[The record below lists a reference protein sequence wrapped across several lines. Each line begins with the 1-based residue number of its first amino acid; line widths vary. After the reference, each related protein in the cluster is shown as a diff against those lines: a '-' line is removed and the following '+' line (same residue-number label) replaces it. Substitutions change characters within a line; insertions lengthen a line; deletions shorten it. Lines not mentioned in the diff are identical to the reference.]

1 MSTKAPPKRET
12 MVAHLEKSD
21 SVYVKFDARRDGVV
35 LPAHLKR
42 DAAVV
47 LQYGLNMRIPI
58 PDLDIGADGI
68 GATLSFNRNPV
79 WTFIPWSAVFAIVSE
94 NGAMLWENDLPRDL
108 ELDEGRASK
117 GPAKKGSDARAS
129 KPPKRPSLRAV
140 DGGRREDEPPAES
153 GQPLSAVPSGEKM
166 ASLIDELPSE
176 PLLSPVLAAVPPA
189 PAASPVRT
197 APSPPAEATA
207 PSTPVSPISP
217 ISPTA
222 PTTEASPSAP
232 PSEAAPP
239 APSRPE
245 DEIVELPNATKKKR
259 ELPPWLR
266 VVK

>member
-1 MSTKAPPKRET
+1 ML
-12 MVAHLEKSD
+12 AHLEKSD

-58 PDLDIGADGI
+58 PDLDIGAEGI

-108 ELDEGRASK
+108 ELDDGRASK
-117 GPAKKGSDARAS
+117 GPAKKAADARAS

-140 DGGRREDEPPAES
+140 DGGRREDDAPVSSAPAEPSAASAS
-153 GQPLSAVPSGEKM
+153 GGERM

-176 PLLSPVLAAVPPA
+176 PLLAPVETAPAVAPVSPLAAVPPLAAVAPVTPAAPIAVAAPVAAAAPVPESSPAA
-189 PAASPVRT
+189 PAS
-197 APSPPAEATA
+197 EAT
-207 PSTPVSPISP
+207 
-217 ISPTA
+217 
-222 PTTEASPSAP
+222 
-232 PSEAAPP
+232 PP

>member
-1 MSTKAPPKRET
+1 ML
-12 MVAHLEKSD
+12 AHLEKSD

-58 PDLDIGADGI
+58 PDLDIGAEGI

-117 GPAKKGSDARAS
+117 GAAKKGSDARAS

-140 DGGRREDEPPAES
+140 DGGRREDDAPTSSAPAEPALTAVASS
-153 GQPLSAVPSGEKM
+153 GGEKM

-176 PLLSPVLAAVPPA
+176 PLLAPVESDAPAPVAPVAAVAAVPPLAAVA
-189 PAASPVRT
+189 PVA
-197 APSPPAEATA
+197 
-207 PSTPVSPISP
+207 
-217 ISPTA
+217 
-222 PTTEASPSAP
+222 PSAP
-232 PSEAAPP
+232 VAEARPSSPPSDATPP